1 MSHQKPV
8 TLKAERTPEEL
19 AELKAER
26 APVLARTP
34 RAG

>member
-8 TLKAERTPEEL
+8 TLKIERTPEEL

-26 APVLARTP
+26 ERFSRERP
-34 RAG
+34 GSG

>member
-8 TLKAERTPEEL
+8 TLKIERTLEEL

-26 APVLARTP
+26 VRFS
-34 RAG
+34 R